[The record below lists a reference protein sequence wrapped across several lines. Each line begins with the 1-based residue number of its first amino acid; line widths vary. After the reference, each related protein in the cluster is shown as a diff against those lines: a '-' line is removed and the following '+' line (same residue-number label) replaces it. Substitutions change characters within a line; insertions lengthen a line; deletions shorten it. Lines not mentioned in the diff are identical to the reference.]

1 MPFKIGFTG
10 SLHGMTDEQ
19 KRIVKAFLINV
30 SGQDLELHHGDCVG
44 ADKEAHDICRGL
56 MIPVVIHPPSKS
68 KFRAFCDS
76 YEIREPKPYLERNH
90 DIVDETDLLIAAPH
104 TRAEV
109 TRSGTWETIRYAQ
122 SEGKKVSMA
131 LPHNIGKDKMSN
143 G

>member
-44 ADKEAHDICRGL
+44 ADAQVDSICRDL
-56 MIPVVIHPPSKS
+56 RIPTVIHPPINSKH
-68 KFRAFCDS
+68 RAFCDS
-76 YEIREPKPYLERNH
+76 ADVRQLKPYLERNH
-90 DIVDETDLLIAAPH
+90 DIVDETDLLIAAPQSR
-104 TRAEV
+104 TEV
-109 TRSGTWETIRYAQ
+109 QRSGTWATIRYAQ
-122 SEGKKVSMA
+122 TEGKKVSMA
-131 LPHNIGKDKMSN
+131 LPHNIGKERMSD